1 MAGLSD
7 SSSQAAEPT
16 VDPLP
21 WCPWKPPTHSSL
33 WGCLHIPSRVHPP
46 GQAAGIPKSICLLSC
61 RGNRA
66 QQMGPS
72 RLPPEPASRLL
83 VFTALPRSLRAG
95 LVLLSPNTVH
105 CSVPASTK
113 HSPDGQGPQRAC
125 LPPALSTARSLP
137 EAQGDAQS
145 LSPQPKARQGQRKAG
160 NRLSPALGT
169 HTSFSQSPSDP
180 DPSAG
185 KARACLS
192 LPTGL
197 LRGIVEPRQT
207 MVSVCS
213 QARQLNWSSLG
224 FNTRI
229 IMTLSCMNLDKM
241 SPFPHR
247 GVPRY
252 PKH

>member
-1 MAGLSD
+1 MK
-7 SSSQAAEPT
+7 PT
-16 VDPLP
+16 IDPLP

-33 WGCLHIPSRVHPP
+33 WGCLRILSRVHPP

-83 VFTALPRSLRAG
+83 AFTALPRSLRAG

-125 LPPALSTARSLP
+125 LPPASGTARSLP

-145 LSPQPKARQGQRKAG
+145 PSPQGQGPEEGSK
-160 NRLSPALGT
+160 PA
-169 HTSFSQSPSDP
+169 
-180 DPSAG
+180 
-185 KARACLS
+185 
-192 LPTGL
+192 
-197 LRGIVEPRQT
+197 I
-207 MVSVCS
+207 
-213 QARQLNWSSLG
+213 
-224 FNTRI
+224 TRFRNSHI
-229 IMTLSCMNLDKM
+229 I
-241 SPFPHR
+241 
-247 GVPRY
+247 
-252 PKH
+252 